1 MGALVICRFAHFM
14 AAAQVFG
21 ASAYLWLYAPQ
32 DLRRALF
39 PSIWRIGVVSSV
51 VALLSAVLLLALE
64 AATMAD
70 DWWAAIDRGVITA
83 VLADTDFGRVWLFRL
98 FLAVALTAVVLLRP
112 QRWATITVAAGLLLA
127 SLALVGHAAMRTGF
141 QGVFQRGNSVVHLLA
156 AGAWLGGLTA
166 FIGSL
171 GAYAVDR
178 LRRDAVHAM
187 ARFSCF
193 GQFIVAAIVVTGMVN
208 IALVSGHPPFPP
220 TTSYRALLDAKFV
233 AVGLMV
239 SLAVLNRYY
248 LMPQLRSDATGLAVL
263 RATSAIEVVL
273 GTVVVA
279 LVSVFALLDPA

>member
-1 MGALVICRFAHFM
+1 MGALCHLPLRTFHGRGAGFRCERIPLALRSPGLASGTVPLNLAHW
-14 AAAQVFG
+14 G
-21 ASAYLWLYAPQ
+21 
-32 DLRRALF
+32 
-39 PSIWRIGVVSSV
+39 RISV

-70 DWWAAIDRGVITA
+70 DWRAAIDPGVITA

-141 QGVFQRGNSVVHLLA
+141 QGVFQRGNSAVHLLA

-171 GAYAVDR
+171 GAYAVDG

-187 ARFSCF
+187 ARFS
-193 GQFIVAAIVVTGMVN
+193 ASA
-208 IALVSGHPPFPP
+208 S
-220 TTSYRALLDAKFV
+220 S
-233 AVGLMV
+233 
-239 SLAVLNRYY
+239 SL
-248 LMPQLRSDATGLAVL
+248 PRS
-263 RATSAIEVVL
+263 S
-273 GTVVVA
+273 
-279 LVSVFALLDPA
+279 